1 MSTATPTTA
10 TTSSNLFDALL
21 HGTDYN
27 TIKKTMP
34 LTSRMNA
41 RMMAAVILDDGRDI
55 RRMAMDGLD
64 VTGVNQ
70 NGDTWLDVAVARNR
84 MKAAAAI
91 IMLSRSKTALLN
103 EIDANGDTVID
114 KAVGVV
120 DERFLVMML
129 NASDKLN
136 LLHKNSKNVS
146 TLDMLKKLN
155 SKRVNDAM
163 ARNLT
168 SSNMALAA

>member
-1 MSTATPTTA
+1 MTTA
-10 TTSSNLFDALL
+10 TLTTTTNSSNLFDALL

-27 TIKKTMP
+27 AIKKTMP
-34 LTSRMNA
+34 LTSRTNA

-55 RRMAMDGLD
+55 RRMAKEGLD
-64 VTGVNQ
+64 VTGVNL

-103 EIDANGDTVID
+103 ETDANGDTVID

-120 DERFLVMML
+120 SERFLVML
-129 NASDKLN
+129 LSASDNLN

-146 TLDMLKKLN
+146 TLDLLMNLN

-168 SSNMALAA
+168 STNMALAA